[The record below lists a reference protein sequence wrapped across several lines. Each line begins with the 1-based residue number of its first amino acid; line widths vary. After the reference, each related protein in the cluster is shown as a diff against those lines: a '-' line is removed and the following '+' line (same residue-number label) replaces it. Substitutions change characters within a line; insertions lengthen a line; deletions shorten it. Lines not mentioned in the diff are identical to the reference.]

1 MGLAAPPLPADAP
14 CWRAAQRSGGALVDL
29 SGRVVGIPTLAALDP
44 ELGGSQAPGIGF
56 AIPSKTVQQVASRL
70 IAAGGSS

>member
-29 SGRVVGIPTLAALDP
+29 SGRVVGIPTLAAFDP

-56 AIPSKTVQQVASRL
+56 APEQHGPAVASRP